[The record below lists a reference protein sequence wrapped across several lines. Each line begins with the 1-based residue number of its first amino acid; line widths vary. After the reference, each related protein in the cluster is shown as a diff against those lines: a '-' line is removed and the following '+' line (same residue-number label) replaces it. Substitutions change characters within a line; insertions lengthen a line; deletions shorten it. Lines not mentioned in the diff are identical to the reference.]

1 MIRRQFMK
9 TALAAGLTSAAVPAA
24 SGAGRAASGAGG
36 HGGRKKPRIMFYNDA
51 RHPAIYMY
59 EPPMEKEQFEA
70 AVDEV
75 LGTPVDTLVFGLG
88 DGRTVL
94 HKTEV
99 GELWGDPVEKWPH
112 LIFRRAHQNAKMMLE
127 SGRDPLRIVCDHAR
141 ANGLMLYPSLLLN
154 RGRGAERHRDV
165 RAANFTWE
173 NRHLE
178 IGASGNLDENFNGA
192 RQLDFK
198 HQEVQDERFALIEE
212 VLKNYPIDGFE
223 LWFGHH
229 YFFHPREVEAGL
241 EIMTH
246 WVKRVHKAVKASGKD
261 RELAVLVPANIEWA
275 RSLGLDVPEW
285 IRQGIVDVINGQNYY
300 QKVDNLADFRPL
312 LEIAK
317 GTSCRIN
324 AGTNAILNSDRVSGA
339 TIEMLRG
346 VACNY
351 WAQGVDGLY
360 LGQWF
365 AGTNW
370 PYQAPFYEQL
380 REVAYPKLMAPKDKF
395 YMVPTADQ
403 TRSRP
408 PTQTAPLPVELKENR
423 PVKFELPIA
432 DDLAYWDKQKR
443 VHEVLLRIRLAD
455 STELDRVT
463 FRFNGKELP
472 QSQARKINHLYR
484 MHAPRFRVNNA
495 YWYIYRLDRDHWP
508 RQGKNTIEVTLD
520 RRDPDITPSLKLRD
534 IEIETRY
541 LMGKNYYRS
550 NEDTDLGPAAIAR
563 PVS

>member
-24 SGAGRAASGAGG
+24 SGAALPTSKAGG
-36 HGGRKKPRIMFYNDA
+36 HVGRKKPRIMFYNDA

-88 DGRTVL
+88 DGRTVF

-99 GELWGDPVEKWPH
+99 GEVWGDPVKKWPH

-154 RGRGAERHRDV
+154 RGRGADRHRDV
-165 RAANFTWE
+165 RAANFTWD

-178 IGASGNLDENFNGA
+178 IGASGDLDESFTGS

-198 HQEVQDERFALIEE
+198 HREVQDERFALIEE

-229 YFFHPREVEAGL
+229 YFFHPKEVEAGL
-241 EIMTH
+241 ETMTA

-275 RSLGLDVPEW
+275 RSLGLDLPEW

-300 QKVDNLADFRPL
+300 QKIDNLADFRPL
-312 LEIAK
+312 LDIAK
-317 GTSCRIN
+317 GTSCRIH
-324 AGTNAILNSDRVSGA
+324 AGTNAILNSDRVSGG
-339 TIEMLRG
+339 TIEMIRG

-408 PTQTAPLPVELKENR
+408 PAQTAPLPVELKENR

-432 DDLAYWDKQKR
+432 DDLPRWDKQKR
-443 VHEVLLRIRLAD
+443 VHEVLLRIRLTD
-455 STELDRVT
+455 STELDQVT
-463 FRFNGKELP
+463 FKFNGTELP

-484 MHAPRFRVNNA
+484 MHAPRFRVNNS
-495 YWYIYRLDRDHWP
+495 YWYIYRLDRDNWP
-508 RQGKNTIEVTLD
+508 KQGKNSIEVTLNK
-520 RRDPDITPSLKLRD
+520 RDPDITPALQLRD

-541 LMGKNYYRS
+541 LMGRNYYRS
-550 NEDTDLGPAAIAR
+550 SEDTDLGPAAIAR
-563 PVS
+563 PRA